1 MKTKSAA
8 EIMASQQKDISVS
21 AFFTKNRHLLGFD
34 NPAKALLIAVKET
47 VDNALDACE
56 EARIFPEIKIVIT
69 QLSENRYKV
78 YVEDNGP
85 GIVKDNVPKVF
96 GKLLY
101 GSKFDANRM
110 GRGQQGIGVSA
121 TLLYAQTTTN
131 RPAIVY
137 SRTGTSKKAY
147 RFEIKIDT
155 KRNEPEYKAEEVS
168 WDVEHGVSVEVEMEA
183 SYRAGIRS
191 VDQYV
196 ALTAIANPHAKITYT
211 NPKGNTV
218 TYERLTN
225 ELPPLAKAVKPH
237 PHGVEFGTFSNMIME
252 TKYKEAQK
260 FLIKSFSRVSPDI
273 AVKACKDSGIN
284 PNENIKKVDVTK
296 QEILHKTLQS
306 SKLKAPQ
313 TSCIVPIGEDLV
325 KRSMEHGVEAEFFT
339 SVTRKPEV
347 YRGYPFIVEVGLA
360 YGGKLPTDELCELYR
375 LANRVPLQYQQSDCA
390 ITRAVIETDW
400 RHYKISQSRGALPSG
415 PLVLLVHMASVWVP
429 FTSESKE
436 AIAKYPEI
444 IKEIKLGIQ
453 GCARK
458 LAAYLAAKRKGEAE
472 HQRLSYIETFIP
484 HISMSLKEILGLSQ
498 DEELQIVDNLVD
510 TLRKSKE
517 D

>member
-1 MKTKSAA
+1 MTKTIADDLAKK
-8 EIMASQQKDISVS
+8 QKAISVS
-21 AFFTKNRHLLGFD
+21 EFFVKNRHLLGFD
-34 NPAKALLIAVKET
+34 NPAKSLLIGVKEI

-56 EARIFPEIKIVIT
+56 EARIPPEIEIIIT
-69 QLSENRYKV
+69 QLSDSRYKI
-78 YVEDNGP
+78 YVKDNGP
-85 GIVKDNVPKVF
+85 GIVKDQIPKVF

-101 GSKFDANRM
+101 GSKFDAARQ

-121 TLLYAQTTTN
+121 TILYAQTTTN
-131 RPAIVY
+131 KPAIVY
-137 SRTGTSKKAY
+137 SRTGKTKKAY
-147 RFEIKIDT
+147 RFEIKLDT
-155 KRNEPEYKAEEVS
+155 KRNEPEYNVKEVD
-168 WDVEHGVSVEVEMEA
+168 WNVEHGTSVEVELEA
-183 SYRAGIRS
+183 SYRAGKRS

-196 ALTAIANPHAKITYT
+196 ALTAIANPHAKIIYT
-211 NPKGNTV
+211 DPKNNKI

-225 ELPPLAKAVKPH
+225 DLPPLAKSVKPH
-237 PHGVEFGTFSNMIME
+237 PQGVEFGTFSNMIME
-252 TKYKEAQK
+252 TKYKEAER
-260 FLIKSFSRVSPDI
+260 FLVKSFSRVSPQI
-273 AVKACKDSGIN
+273 AQAVCADAGVKAS
-284 PNENIKKVDVTK
+284 ENVKKIDMTK
-296 QEILHKTLQS
+296 QELLHKFLQA
-306 SKLKAPQ
+306 SKLKAPP

-325 KRSMEHGVEAEFFT
+325 KKSMEHGVEAEFFT

-347 YRGYPFIVEVGLA
+347 YRGYPFVVEVGLA

-400 RHYKISQSRGALPSG
+400 RHYKISQARGAIPSG
-415 PLVLLVHMASVWVP
+415 PLVLLVHLASVWVP

-458 LAAYLAAKRKGEAE
+458 LAAYLASKRKGEAE
-472 HQRLSYIETFIP
+472 NQRLSYIETFIP
-484 HISMSLKEILGLSQ
+484 HITMSLKEILGLEQ
-498 DEELQIVDNLVD
+498 EEELVLADKLVD
-510 TLRKSKE
+510 VLRRGKE

>member
-1 MKTKSAA
+1 MKTIADDLAK
-8 EIMASQQKDISVS
+8 QQKSISVS
-21 AFFTKNRHLLGFD
+21 EFFAKNRHLLGFD
-34 NPAKALLIAVKET
+34 NHVKAILMGIKEA

-56 EARIFPEIKIVIT
+56 EARILPEVIVKIT
-69 QLSENRYKV
+69 QLSENRFKL
-78 YVEDNGP
+78 YVQDNGP
-85 GIVKDNVPKVF
+85 GIVPANVPKVF

-101 GSKFDANRM
+101 GSKFGGNKANR
-110 GRGQQGIGVSA
+110 GSQGLGISA
-121 TLLYAQTTTN
+121 TVMYGQMTTN
-131 RPAIVY
+131 QPSIIY
-137 SRTGTSKKAY
+137 SRTGKSKKAY

-155 KRNEPEYKAEEVS
+155 KRNEPEYKVEEVD
-168 WDVEHGVSVEVEMEA
+168 WDVEHGVSVEIEMEG
-183 SYRAGIRS
+183 SYRAGKKS

-218 TYERLTN
+218 TYEQLTN

-237 PHGVEFGTFSNMIME
+237 PHGVEFGTFSNMIIE

-260 FLIKSFSRVSPDI
+260 FLIKSFSRVSADI

-296 QEILHKTLQS
+296 RETLHKSLQS
-306 SKLKAPQ
+306 AKLKAPQ

-347 YRGYPFIVEVGLA
+347 YRGYPFVVEVGLA

-415 PLVLLVHMASVWVP
+415 PLVLLVHLASVWVP

-498 DEELQIVDNLVD
+498 NEELQIVNNLVD
-510 TLRKSKE
+510 TLRRSKE
-517 D
+517 E